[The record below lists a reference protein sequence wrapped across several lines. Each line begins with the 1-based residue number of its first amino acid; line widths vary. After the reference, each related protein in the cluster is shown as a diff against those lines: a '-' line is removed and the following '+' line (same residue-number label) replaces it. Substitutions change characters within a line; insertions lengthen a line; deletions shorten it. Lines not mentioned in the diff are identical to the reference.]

1 MAEAVGRESETAE
14 SSTPESDGPGGP
26 DTQQEDDYLGD
37 NELVQVAKL
46 RHKLAQRT
54 EFLRVQPISRP
65 NVTPAREQ
73 PPDADVTDIARRIG
87 AVMRAAPRQRSGR

>member
-46 RHKLAQRT
+46 RHKLDPKD
-54 EFLRVQPISRP
+54 RV
-65 NVTPAREQ
+65 
-73 PPDADVTDIARRIG
+73 PPGSAYF
-87 AVMRAAPRQRSGR
+87 AP